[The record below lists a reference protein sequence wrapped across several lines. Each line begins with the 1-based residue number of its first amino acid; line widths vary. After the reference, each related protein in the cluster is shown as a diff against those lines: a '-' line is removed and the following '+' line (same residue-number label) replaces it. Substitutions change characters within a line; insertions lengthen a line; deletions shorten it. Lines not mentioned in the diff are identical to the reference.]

1 MAHHEFFKAKTFP
14 FKSQRSIQVPQT
26 RLLYPNMSTF
36 SNTGFGRDRANQKVD
51 DADEVDVNLS
61 HILMLYVGGT
71 IGMKKNKEGVL
82 KPARGYLAGRLAGLP
97 QFHDPTQPLL
107 TTPLS
112 RFGKRIHYE
121 IHEWHQL
128 LDSSNSKIRT
138 RSNFSI
144 IFRLFN

>member
-1 MAHHEFFKAKTFP
+1 VIFQSPKLFHLKV
-14 FKSQRSIQVPQT
+14 QRLIQVPQA

-36 SNTGFGRDRANQKVD
+36 SNPSGFGQDRSNFQKVD
-51 DADEVDVNLS
+51 NDADEVDANLS

-128 LDSSNSKIRT
+128 LDSSNSKIRPQIK
-138 RSNFSI
+138 F
-144 IFRLFN
+144 

>member
-1 MAHHEFFKAKTFP
+1 
-14 FKSQRSIQVPQT
+14 
-26 RLLYPNMSTF
+26 MSTF
-36 SNTGFGRDRANQKVD
+36 TYPVFIRDRAKVD
-51 DADEVDVNLS
+51 DADEFDANLS

-128 LDSSNSKIRT
+128 LDSSNSK
-138 RSNFSI
+138 FW
-144 IFRLFN
+144 